1 MESPSASLALTD
13 LSRENIQDIFDEAQL
28 EAGTL
33 YQDAPYLQV
42 QLQDLFR
49 EGVEMCNFQG
59 VDWTELLQQSVVSE
73 RIFLDAYNKHR
84 LGNAVT
90 AFNKQVLDPENAVEY
105 NEEENVPEQLK
116 FFPLRAAVVKR
127 GVEVRLDPI
136 FQLDGT
142 VEYNQKKT
150 TKVTISKK
158 PAQSSVATNNK
169 APTQA
174 AKPKKETGFSTS
186 YNKLQDAPSAWLGF
200 PAGNLTFAEVTAFVP
215 QSIKS
220 VDVINRFLFNG
231 AMTTTITDM
240 INHYRTMDH
249 GAINNNSVYRMMKGP
264 INHHAKQNPSYR
276 NWTVAKHERLPKPA
290 GFDSKSVSVAGFTTP
305 VNNNSREVQNA
316 ATQAPPTILFRDL
329 ANGIEVM
336 PSGYDALDLT
346 RCVEYCVEH
355 DDEDWYYPQQFS
367 ELVNHLGGPAPVHRK
382 HQDAAC
388 IRRHTDG
395 KKLVNAKRAGAR
407 ERDDHGRL
415 LKQKGKAV
423 VDSDGEVMGDN
434 LDEDIKETDFGDQD
448 NSDDDT
454 APPRKSG
461 TKRKRD
467 NVVSLPDEDDEV
479 AGSSLRSSQ
488 RKKLKRSAAP
498 SSKNDNE
505 APGPSLRKSARR
517 KPKVNYVEGSSNKD
531 NEEAGSSL
539 RPSRR
544 NKRKRTSQSS
554 DEKHEAAGFS
564 KLQSAPRKKKAL
576 PKSRVPRVTKPVP
589 SRLRNSFVPDDTDSD
604 DSDVYIGPKQK
615 KRANVATRA
624 SSRTKRYKS
633 SYNIDAALKVV
644 DEEEEDE
651 SEDEETAGV

>member
-1 MESPSASLALTD
+1 MESPSATFALTNF
-13 LSRENIQDIFDEAQL
+13 SREDIQDIFDEAHL
-28 EAGTL
+28 EVGTL

-42 QLQDLFR
+42 QLQSLFR
-49 EGVEMCNFQG
+49 EGVEMCNFQE
-59 VDWTELLQQSVVSE
+59 VDWTELLQQAIISE
-73 RIFLDAYNKHR
+73 RIFLDAYNRHR

-105 NEEENVPEQLK
+105 NEEENIPEQLE

-142 VEYNQKKT
+142 VEDNQKKT
-150 TKVTISKK
+150 AKVATSKK
-158 PAQSSVATNNK
+158 PVQSTVATNSK

-174 AKPKKETGFSTS
+174 AKPKKETESSTS
-186 YNKLQDAPSAWLGF
+186 YNKLQDAPSAWLDF
-200 PAGNLTFAEVTAFVP
+200 PNGNLTFAEVTAFVP

-240 INHYRTMDH
+240 INHYRIMDY
-249 GAINNNSVYRMMKGP
+249 GAIGNNSVYRMMKGP
-264 INHHAKQNPSYR
+264 INHHAKQNPAYR
-276 NWTVAKHERLPKPA
+276 NWTVARHERLPKPA
-290 GFDSKSVSVAGFTTP
+290 GFDSKSVSVAGFARP
-305 VNNNSREVQNA
+305 VNNNSREVRKA

-329 ANGIEVM
+329 TNGVRVI

-346 RCVEYCVEH
+346 RCVQYCVEH

-367 ELVNHLGGPAPVHRK
+367 ELVNHLGGPASVHRK

-395 KKLVNAKRAGAR
+395 RKLVNAKRAGTR
-407 ERDDHGRL
+407 ERDHHGRL

-423 VDSDGEVMGDN
+423 IDSDEEVMDDN
-434 LDEDIKETDFGDQD
+434 VDEAIKETGFGDQH
-448 NSDDDT
+448 NSDNDT
-454 APPRKSG
+454 APPKKSG
-461 TKRKRD
+461 TKRKRN

-479 AGSSLRSSQ
+479 AGSSLGSSQ
-488 RKKLKRSAAP
+488 HKKLKRSAAP
-498 SSKNDNE
+498 SSKDDNE
-505 APGPSLRKSARR
+505 APGPSLRKSARK

-531 NEEAGSSL
+531 DEEAGSSL

-544 NKRKRTSQSS
+544 NKRKRISQSS
-554 DEKHEAAGFS
+554 DKKYEAADPS
-564 KLQSAPRKKKAL
+564 TCQSAPRKKKTL
-576 PKSRVPRVTKPVP
+576 PKSLVPRVAKPVP
-589 SRLRNSFVPDDTDSD
+589 SRLRNSFVPDDMDSD

-615 KRANVATRA
+615 RRANVATRA
-624 SSRTKRYKS
+624 SSRAKRYKG

-644 DEEEEDE
+644 EEEN
-651 SEDEETAGV
+651 EDEETAEI